1 MTKVHSIGKMAE
13 RVKRRFRVPM
23 ALSVLTLAAAVAF
36 IWAADEKGNT
46 NDSLVISFMASLCG
60 LCFSVTGTYLAESLH
75 REQLRNAIAISS
87 AVAGA
92 GLFCL
97 LGGMKADLACCAG
110 LSLGAALLC
119 CALIAR
125 CPRPAEQL
133 SRALGCLIA
142 CGAVSVLVMLILFLL
157 IGAVTS
163 LFFGEVDWRISGK
176 LQSTAASLAALL
188 AAPFLLFSHL
198 PEGEAE
204 DAKKPVLGRI
214 LAYVVLP
221 AYLLLLTVLIVY
233 IVSVLVSREMPV
245 GRLNPYAL
253 LALGTHAMLYLL
265 LTGEEN
271 RLSGLFKRFG
281 AWPLLPVIAAQ
292 AVAVYI
298 RVNAYGLT
306 EARVASLAFTLIC
319 LITVAASFMKKPGR
333 LLFLVAAVLVIM
345 LSAGPLSARSLA
357 RTEQENRL
365 YKALEASG
373 MLEDGQI
380 VPNENAPETEKKIIW
395 SAAQYLVL
403 YGYDAPEGSRTAR
416 LMTQLDA
423 AAGQDVGTYF
433 SYNKTAAALFG
444 FDDPALSGYYGTTYA
459 EGPSTST
466 ELDVAGFSHAKYC
479 RFFFRENNGWQ
490 DETDGVTVTL
500 DMVLPFAD
508 FDQEIMTKTDL
519 ELADG
524 RVLRI
529 ISLVRSESAA
539 KVDYSLSAWLM
550 TP

>member
-13 RVKRRFRVPM
+13 RIKKRFTVPM
-23 ALSVLTLAAAVAF
+23 ALSLLTLAAAAASV
-36 IWAADEKGNT
+36 WAAYEKGNT
-46 NDSLVISFMASLCG
+46 NDFLVTFFMASLCG

-125 CPRPAEQL
+125 CPRPAERL
-133 SRALGCLIA
+133 SRNLGCLIA

-157 IGAVTS
+157 IGAVTGM
-163 LFFGEVDWRISGK
+163 FFGGVDWRINNY
-176 LQSTAASLAALL
+176 LLSTAFLISALL

-198 PEGEAE
+198 PEGDAE
-204 DAKKPVLGRI
+204 DGKKPVLRRI
-214 LAYVVLP
+214 LAYVALP
-221 AYLLLLTVLIVY
+221 AYLALLLVLIVY

-253 LALGTHAMLYLL
+253 LALGTHAALYLL

-306 EARVASLAFTLIC
+306 EARIASLAFTFTC

-333 LLFLVAAVLVIM
+333 LLFPVAAVLVIM

-357 RTEQENRL
+357 LAQQENRL
-365 YKALEASG
+365 YKALEAAG

-380 VPNENAPETEKKIIW
+380 VPNENAPEAKKKIIW

-403 YGYDAPEGSRTAR
+403 YGDDAPEGSRTAR
-416 LMTQLDA
+416 LKTQLDA
-423 AAGQDVGTYF
+423 AADPDAGTYVYF
-433 SYNKTAAALFG
+433 SRKAAALFG
-444 FDDPALSGYYGTTYA
+444 FDEDQEKYLNFVYA

-479 RFFFRENNGWQ
+479 RFFFRENNGWR

-519 ELADG
+519 ELEDG
-524 RVLRI
+524 RILRI
-529 ISLVRSESAA
+529 IDLGRFKGTTEV
-539 KVDYSLSAWLM
+539 YYILSAWLM